1 MKNVIFCA
9 VYLIL
14 EQCGESKKKKK
25 NRAKLIIDKIRELEI
40 RFLNELKWIFFAIM
54 TLHFICL
61 TILSNPFKFKS
72 QNCYFVI
79 IFFYS

>member
-9 VYLIL
+9 VCLIL
-14 EQCGESKKKKK
+14 EQCGESKKT

-40 RFLNELKWIFFAIM
+40 RFLNELKRIFFAIM

-72 QNCYFVI
+72 QNCYLVI